1 MKLREDGMDSWIKL
15 FCFILITGCS
25 SVDFILFPEDKT
37 VQIND
42 EIINSPYAMQIVRF
56 DNDKEDIYLLN
67 RVNKNTQTWFKGS
80 ELFMNINHGKI
91 TKTIGFD
98 NNFEIISYKGHKS
111 LKDTSAFIRFKN
123 PESDYMEIFFSYKL
137 LKYGNMKKLINGTD
151 FDYRLIEES
160 FTVPLIKWSGKNY
173 YWIDS
178 EDDIWMSKQ
187 EIDPFGK
194 KVRITVLKKYSD

>member
-1 MKLREDGMDSWIKL
+1 MDSWIKL

-25 SVDFILFPEDKT
+25 SVSFILPPEDKT

-80 ELFMNINHGKI
+80 ELFININHGKI

-98 NNFEIISYKGHKS
+98 NNFEIISYKGYKN
-111 LKDTSAFIRFKN
+111 LKDSSAFIRFKN

-137 LKYGNMKKLINGTD
+137 VKDGNMKKLINGTD
-151 FDYRLIEES
+151 LNYRLIEES
-160 FTVPLIKWSGKNY
+160 FKVPLIKWSGKNY

-178 EDDIWMSKQ
+178 EDDMWMSKQ
-187 EIDPFGK
+187 VIDPFGK